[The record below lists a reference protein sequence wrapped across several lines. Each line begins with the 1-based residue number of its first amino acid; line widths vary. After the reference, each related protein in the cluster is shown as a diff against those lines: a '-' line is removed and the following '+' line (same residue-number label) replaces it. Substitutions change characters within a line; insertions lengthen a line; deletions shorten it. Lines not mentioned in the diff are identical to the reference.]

1 MRRSIVAAVLL
12 ASAAAMAQEPA
23 VPAPKC
29 LPVPTYPGL
38 QGLKSEADVKAF
50 EARITAYKECIV
62 SYIAERK
69 AASKAHESAANA
81 AADEH
86 NKVMEK
92 IRGDQEAA
100 RAGSDKPA
108 GKK

>member
-1 MRRSIVAAVLL
+1 MRRSIVAALLL
-12 ASAAAMAQEPA
+12 ASPAAMAQEPA

-50 EARITAYKECIV
+50 EARIKAYKECV
-62 SYIAERK
+62 VAYIAERK
-69 AASKAHESAANA
+69 SASRAHESAANA

-86 NKVMEK
+86 NRVMEK

-100 RAGSDKPA
+100 RAESKPP
-108 GKK
+108 GK